1 MIYMPQVDKS
11 SSVIHL
17 NLRANRSLGRLF
29 CALRRTCSM
38 TLNRFSV
45 CNRIYVEQG
54 FRLIRNRFPPL
65 AIHHSRSLNI
75 QCPFQDGVIP
85 WEPKSIE

>member
-1 MIYMPQVDKS
+1 MSVNFEPIVGRYM
-11 SSVIHL
+11 HL
-17 NLRANRSLGRLF
+17 ELF
-29 CALRRTCSM
+29 GKPH
-38 TLNRFSV
+38 
-45 CNRIYVEQG
+45 RIYVEQG